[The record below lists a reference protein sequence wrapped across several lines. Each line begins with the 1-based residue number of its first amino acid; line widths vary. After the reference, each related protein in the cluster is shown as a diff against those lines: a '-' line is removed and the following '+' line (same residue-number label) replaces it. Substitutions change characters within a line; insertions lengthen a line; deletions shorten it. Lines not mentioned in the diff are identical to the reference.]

1 MATMQLSLK
10 SKEELEQEEAAAK
23 IQAIKRGNE
32 ARAEVE
38 LKKAIAA
45 SPVWAA
51 AKAGDAAALEALLP
65 SPDVA
70 LVGPGGS
77 TALTAAIEKGTSA
90 IECAKLL
97 IAYNEG
103 LGVGAAE
110 LAVWEA
116 IQKDM
121 LPGVDEEGGE
131 TEPKDVA
138 GEEYQAELAASMSC
152 DPALIKQLV
161 KIGLYV
167 GARAEIAEY
176 DKAFDTQVG
185 DRSGY
190 GVDLS
195 PAGDIYAGMYAG
207 GVRAGVGALKTKEG
221 TVYAGEWLG
230 GKRHG
235 KGSMTYKDGG
245 KYVGKWSY
253 GKRHGA
259 GTFTYSN
266 GDSYTGQWHAGNKH
280 GEGKYSAVEAKVVYE
295 GTWKHGALV
304 ASKVVMLSAE
314 NAAYYGGFDKAGRP
328 TGAGAF
334 AYGNGVTLSGDYDAP
349 PIEEAEGDE
358 PPPVLPAVW
367 KGGACGKVEAT
378 TDADLKTTYCT
389 VKPTLNVVIAGAP
402 ASGKGTQCEKIIEK
416 YGLVHISTGDLL
428 RAAAAD
434 PDNEAGQI
442 AKEKMEAG
450 ELVPDE
456 LVTRILREK
465 LETAEVLEKGF
476 LLDGYPRTAVQA
488 AGMESYFA
496 IPNKCIL
503 LDVPD
508 EVLIARVTG
517 RRQDPETGII
527 YPLETKKPYKLDEEG
542 NPVDAVDEEGNPT
555 GEKAIDEEIM
565 ARLTQRGDDTA
576 EALEKRLIAF
586 AANRDS
592 VAAQF
597 ASIALTING
606 NRPPAEVWA
615 DLDAFLS
622 K

>member
-1 MATMQLSLK
+1 M
-10 SKEELEQEEAAAK
+10 
-23 IQAIKRGNE
+23 
-32 ARAEVE
+32 
-38 LKKAIAA
+38 
-45 SPVWAA
+45 
-51 AKAGDAAALEALLP
+51 
-65 SPDVA
+65 
-70 LVGPGGS
+70 
-77 TALTAAIEKGTSA
+77 
-90 IECAKLL
+90 
-97 IAYNEG
+97 
-103 LGVGAAE
+103 
-110 LAVWEA
+110 WEA

-334 AYGNGVTLSGDYDAP
+334 ATATASPSLAITTHRRLRRPRAMSRP
-349 PIEEAEGDE
+349 C
-358 PPPVLPAVW
+358 PA
-367 KGGACGKVEAT
+367 GG
-378 TDADLKTTYCT
+378 
-389 VKPTLNVVIAGAP
+389 
-402 ASGKGTQCEKIIEK
+402 
-416 YGLVHISTGDLL
+416 
-428 RAAAAD
+428 
-434 PDNEAGQI
+434 
-442 AKEKMEAG
+442 
-450 ELVPDE
+450 
-456 LVTRILREK
+456 
-465 LETAEVLEKGF
+465 LE
-476 LLDGYPRTAVQA
+476 
-488 AGMESYFA
+488 
-496 IPNKCIL
+496 
-503 LDVPD
+503 
-508 EVLIARVTG
+508 G
-517 RRQDPETGII
+517 RRVRQG
-527 YPLETKKPYKLDEEG
+527 
-542 NPVDAVDEEGNPT
+542 
-555 GEKAIDEEIM
+555 
-565 ARLTQRGDDTA
+565 RGDDGRRPQDHLLHGQA
-576 EALEKRLIAF
+576 DAQRCDRRRARLWQGHPV
-586 AANRDS
+586 REDHRE
-592 VAAQF
+592 V
-597 ASIALTING
+597 
-606 NRPPAEVWA
+606 RPCSHLDRRPAPRGGGR
-615 DLDAFLS
+615 S
-622 K
+622 G